1 MEFRGLKPDSALR
14 GRPKETLNQTS
25 KLEVWILNW
34 ALHYAGT
41 QEKTLNYKLLS
52 KFQIRGCVARSR
64 VSSSQILTTVE
75 QILHYAEAPWRT
87 LNQTSLEVPNSRP
100 RGPKSGFQLP
110 NLRFGTLK
118 SSFCGALLRFLEVF
132 EIHKLAPNLG
142 LAGAKL

>member
-14 GRPKETLNQTS
+14 GKPKEALNQIS

-34 ALHYAGT
+34 ALHYAGA
-41 QEKTLNYKLLS
+41 QEKSLNYKLLS

-75 QILHYAEAPWRT
+75 QILHYAGAPRRT
-87 LNQTSLEVPNSRP
+87 LNQTSLEVPNSRL

-110 NLRFGTLK
+110 NVRLGTLK

-132 EIHKLAPNLG
+132 EIHKLTPNLRSS
-142 LAGAKL
+142 